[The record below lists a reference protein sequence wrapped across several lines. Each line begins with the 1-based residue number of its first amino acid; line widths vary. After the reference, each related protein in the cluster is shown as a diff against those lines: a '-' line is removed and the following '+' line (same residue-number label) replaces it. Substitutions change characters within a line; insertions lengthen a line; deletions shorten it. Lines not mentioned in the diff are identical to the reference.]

1 MIEMKT
7 MIVMLPIDKF
17 DRRMDAEHLENNT
30 LDIIQV
36 NELRASG
43 AAVLELT
50 SFMDICND
58 QEINLDSYWISYIT
72 VESYK
77 IRKVGT

>member
-1 MIEMKT
+1 
-7 MIVMLPIDKF
+7 
-17 DRRMDAEHLENNT
+17 MDAEHLENNT

-36 NELRASG
+36 NELRARG